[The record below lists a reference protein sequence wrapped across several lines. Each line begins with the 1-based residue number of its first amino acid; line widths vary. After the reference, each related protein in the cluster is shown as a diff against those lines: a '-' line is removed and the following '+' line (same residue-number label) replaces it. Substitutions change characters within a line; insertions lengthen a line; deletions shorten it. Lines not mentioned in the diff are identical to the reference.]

1 MKNDWKRWF
10 QAAGI
15 RALKTVA
22 QTAAATVGASTLLSE
37 VNWGVVCVR
46 PPCWPGCFRC

>member
-1 MKNDWKRWF
+1 MKGGGIMKNDWKRWF

-37 VNWGVVCVR
+37 VN
-46 PPCWPGCFRC
+46 